1 MSDTVSEN
9 RIYFVKALNE
19 AISMKMQDEIDGC
32 TENSH
37 TSLRHKIIMKQI
49 AKGKCVEVGDKIHA
63 IRRAIAVA
71 IIAAILA
78 CTSCTVAIINRKK
91 IAGFIER
98 NYDKFFSVS
107 ADEENIENI
116 ETYPTEIETVYEFT
130 YMPEGYELKNKT
142 ARELVVV
149 WIYENENGDRLKIR
163 QKTVDKS
170 ELIMDKENG
179 YSEVFVINEIGVY
192 SREDRIN
199 TYILKFDKYILQI
212 QFSEKLSQE
221 ELTKIIQG
229 IK

>member
-1 MSDTVSEN
+1 MAKFISEN
-9 RIYFVKALNE
+9 RLYFVKALNE
-19 AISMKMQDEIDGC
+19 AISIKMRDEIDGC

-91 IAGFIER
+91 IAGFIEQS
-98 NYDKFFSVS
+98 YDKFFSVS

-130 YMPEGYELKNKT
+130 YMPEGYELKSKT
-142 ARELVVV
+142 VQTLVVMYV
-149 WIYENENGDRLKIR
+149 YEDSSGERITLK
-163 QKTVDKS
+163 QKVIDKS
-170 ELIMDKENG
+170 EFKMDNESG
-179 YSEVFVINEIGVY
+179 YSKIMVIDEIDIY
-192 SREDRIN
+192 TREDRIN
-199 TYILKFDKYILQI
+199 TYIFKFNGYILQI
-212 QFSEKLSQE
+212 QFKNKIDNE
-221 ELTKIIQG
+221 ELDKMIKG